1 MDEKEVLQSVN
12 EIGYLLLR
20 HGAEIYRVE
29 ESLQR
34 MCEGLGFKN
43 VEVFAIPSY
52 FTLSLTLHDGTPYHV
67 SKRARSNRIHL
78 DHLYELNCLVRQI
91 SNGDIELHN
100 IQEKIEK
107 TDNFKSKIRELIIEN
122 PNLIEQRYHNVIEV
136 MLDIKK
142 EFNI

>member
-1 MDEKEVLQSVN
+1 MSRYSQMSKIAKN
-12 EIGYLLLR
+12 
-20 HGAEIYRVE
+20 GAVD
-29 ESLQR
+29 S
-34 MCEGLGFKN
+34 K
-43 VEVFAIPSY
+43 Y
-52 FTLSLTLHDGTPYHV
+52 F
-67 SKRARSNRIHL
+67 SNL
-78 DHLYELNCLVRQI
+78 DRFEQ
-91 SNGDIELHN
+91 D

>member
-1 MDEKEVLQSVN
+1 MSRYSQRSKIAKN
-12 EIGYLLLR
+12 
-20 HGAEIYRVE
+20 GAVD
-29 ESLQR
+29 S
-34 MCEGLGFKN
+34 K
-43 VEVFAIPSY
+43 Y
-52 FTLSLTLHDGTPYHV
+52 F
-67 SKRARSNRIHL
+67 SNL
-78 DHLYELNCLVRQI
+78 DRFEQ
-91 SNGDIELHN
+91 D

>member
-1 MDEKEVLQSVN
+1 MSRYSQMSKVAKN
-12 EIGYLLLR
+12 
-20 HGAEIYRVE
+20 GAVD
-29 ESLQR
+29 S
-34 MCEGLGFKN
+34 K
-43 VEVFAIPSY
+43 Y
-52 FTLSLTLHDGTPYHV
+52 FGNID
-67 SKRARSNRIHL
+67 RFEQ
-78 DHLYELNCLVRQI
+78 D
-91 SNGDIELHN
+91 